1 MFRFIVTICFLML
14 TTTAF
19 AENRCLWRYAS
30 PSGYFDA
37 SPAVID
43 VDADQIPD
51 LVLASTT
58 GRIMAID
65 IQGQEIWWIEVPEVF
80 ACPPTAIPGEKGV
93 QILLVAQSGK
103 IFSLNGAD
111 GRLQWQFQMQGNVS
125 WGGTALAVA
134 DLNAGQQPEIIAGDN
149 AGNVW
154 CLSLAGNLLWKQKLA
169 GGINASPAIA
179 DLDRDGQPEI
189 LLGTMQQPLLCLSN
203 TGKIRWEFDTEKYN
217 LTWKRTIHG
226 SGPIVWDVDQ
236 KGSPEILLGIGANC
250 CLISARGELVWQYP
264 FPSAIHDALALGEL
278 DGSLKILGVDLSGK
292 VICLDAAGKMCWE
305 QQVKERVR
313 RSPAIADVDGDGQVE
328 ILVSGYD
335 AMLTVFSETGSQK
348 TQLWTRSAVNAAPTL
363 VWWKQPLV
371 VLVAQNEL
379 AVYAWDFPENGS
391 SQMLWSEYRLNSYRT
406 AAKIPVATASA
417 KLTQIDFGKRFLG
430 ANSFQVS
437 VSNPAAEKLALALE
451 ILQNQK
457 PLAEK
462 VFSFQSTEF
471 SAALPYRIFGES
483 PATFEF
489 RAVLKNEKN
498 QVRDYTKQV
507 FEHTPF
513 VREIADTK
521 ILLEQIG
528 AILPGIQDA
537 QQIQDRWRALGSD
550 FANCQ
555 AKSQQPLSQLERR
568 ELRDALARQNDE
580 CRRILAMLAER
591 KRHQSALLAYAANP
605 WAPFGGLDEIM
616 EGRTPAPEI
625 SVSAFHGE
633 MEAAAV
639 NIANFS
645 DLPLMIRVESEY
657 LKSGEQSVSPT
668 GIICL
673 HEVVGV
679 PTQMADLSADALP
692 EMGQAHTLMLPGWT
706 ARQLWLRVETANLPA
721 GIWQGKVKLRGLVA
735 DEIQTEIPIK
745 IEVWDVPLPKEN
757 ALNLCHWGYVYGS
770 VLKDQP
776 AAALAD
782 KVLHGTNVFVAT
794 NYDTPEANFD
804 ENGNLVGGINFTRH
818 DAFVKARTPHGQIL
832 FFNYQHSLK
841 GPGAPL
847 TPIWKKAHAQWL
859 AAWSQHLQSLGIGY
873 EKWALYPIDEPGL
886 VDGLVQNFIDYAK
899 LARAV
904 DPKIRIY
911 TDPVAGA
918 TLDELKKMAPLVDI
932 WCPNRNGYLLHQGND
947 KLEYLKTTGS
957 EIWTYEC
964 EGDVK
969 HQSPLGYYRA
979 QAWLVW
985 HHGLTGIGFWS
996 YCTSSA
1002 DPWYVP
1008 VGTNDYLLIYHGN
1021 GVVSSKRWEAIRDGG
1036 EDFNLLRLLQE
1047 KMAASAPSTEFVRA
1061 AKNLLE
1067 NEAGAVAQFCGLDLD
1082 GNLPGAGGFTKQRE
1096 IADRRWQKIQT
1107 VRRQMADLLLQ
1118 KP

>member
-1 MFRFIVTICFLML
+1 MFRLIMTGFLLWL

-19 AENRCLWRYAS
+19 AQNQCVWRYPS
-30 PSGYFDA
+30 PAGYFDA
-37 SPAVID
+37 SPAIVD

-51 LVLASTT
+51 VVLASTT
-58 GRIMAID
+58 GRISAID
-65 IQGQEIWWIEVPEVF
+65 IQGREIWWIEVPDVF
-80 ACPPTAIPGEKGV
+80 ACPPTAVNGV

-103 IFSLNGAD
+103 IYSLNGAN
-111 GRLQWQFQMQGNVS
+111 GRLQWQFQMPGKVA
-125 WGGTALAVA
+125 WGGTALVAA
-134 DLNAGQQPEIIAGDN
+134 DLNADRQPEIVACDN
-149 AGNVW
+149 AGNVR
-154 CLSLAGNLLWKQKLA
+154 CLSLAGDLLWKQSLP
-169 GGINASPAIA
+169 GGINTAPAIA
-179 DLDRDGQPEI
+179 DLDGDGQPEI
-189 LLGTMQQPLLCLSN
+189 LVGTMQQPLFCLSN
-203 TGKIRWEFDTEKYN
+203 SGKIRWQLKTEKYD
-217 LTWKRTIHG
+217 LTWKQSIFG
-226 SGPIVWDVDQ
+226 SSPIVWDVDQ
-236 KGSPEILLGIGANC
+236 NGAPEILLGIGANC
-250 CLISARGELVWQYP
+250 CLISARGELIWQHP
-264 FPSAIHDALALGEL
+264 FPAAIHDGLALGEF
-278 DGSLKILGVDLSGK
+278 DGSLKIVGVDLSGK

-348 TQLWTRSAVNAAPTL
+348 MQLWTRSAVNAAPTL

-391 SQMLWSEYRLNSYRT
+391 SRILWSEYRLNSGRSG
-406 AAKIPVATASA
+406 AKIPAATPGA
-417 KLTQIDFGKRFLG
+417 KLSRIDWGKLFLG
-430 ANSFQVS
+430 ANNFQAS
-437 VSNPAAEKLALALE
+437 VSNPAREKLHLALE
-451 ILQNQK
+451 IHQNQT
-457 PLAEK
+457 PMVEK
-462 VFSFQSTEF
+462 VFSFESAEF
-471 SAALPYRIFGES
+471 SAELPYRIFGES
-483 PATFEF
+483 PVTFEF
-489 RAVLKNEKN
+489 RAILKNEKN
-498 QVRDYTKQV
+498 QVVDQAKQV

-513 VREIADTK
+513 VREIADTQN
-521 ILLEQIG
+521 LLDQIG
-528 AILPGIQDA
+528 AVLPGIQHA
-537 QQIQDRWRALGSD
+537 QQIQDRWRALESD
-550 FANCQ
+550 FGNCH

-568 ELRDALARQNDE
+568 ELRDALAQQNDE
-580 CRRILAMLAER
+580 CRRILAMLSER
-591 KRHQSALLAYAANP
+591 KRNQSALVVYAANP
-605 WAPFGGLDEIM
+605 WAPFGGLDEIL

-625 SVSAFHGE
+625 SVSAFQGE

-639 NIANFS
+639 NIANLS
-645 DLPLMIRVESEY
+645 DRPLMIRAEPE
-657 LKSGEQSVSPT
+657 LLNSGTQSVSAT
-668 GIICL
+668 GIIHF
-673 HEVVGV
+673 HEVVDV

-692 EMGQAHTLMLPGWT
+692 EMGQAHTLMLPGWSM
-706 ARQLWLRVETANLPA
+706 RQLWLRVETANLPA
-721 GIWQGKVKLRGLVA
+721 GIWQGKLKLRGLVA
-735 DEIQTEIPIK
+735 DMLQTEIPVK

-770 VLKDQP
+770 ILKDQP
-776 AAALAD
+776 VAALAD

-794 NYDTPEANFD
+794 NYYAPEANFD
-804 ENGNLVGGINFTRH
+804 ENGNLVGEIDFARH
-818 DAFVKARTPHGQIL
+818 DTFVKERTPHGQIL

-847 TPIWKKAHAQWL
+847 TPVWNKAHAQWL
-859 AAWSQHLQSLGIGY
+859 ATWSQHLKSLGIGY

-886 VDGLVQNFIDYAK
+886 VDGLVQLTIDFAK

-918 TLDELKKMAPLVDI
+918 TLEELKKMAPFVDI

-947 KLEYLKTTGS
+947 KLEYLKKTGS
-957 EIWTYEC
+957 EVWTYEC

-1008 VGTNDYLLIYHGN
+1008 VGTNDYLLIYHGD

-1036 EDFNLLRLLQE
+1036 EDFNLLRQLQT
-1047 KMAASAPSTEFVRA
+1047 KMASGAPNPEFVRA

-1067 NEAGAVAQFCGLDLD
+1067 KEAGAVAQFCGLDAD
-1082 GNLPGAGGFTKQRE
+1082 GNLPGAGGFQKQRE
-1096 IADRRWQKIQT
+1096 IADQRWQKIQS
-1107 VRRQMADLLLQ
+1107 VRRQMAELLLQ
-1118 KP
+1118 K